1 MSGSAEPARRV
12 LVTGADTFWG
22 GRVAQ
27 AFETE
32 LDVEVVVGIGTGAPL
47 VPLSRTDFVR
57 VSDHTFSSLQ
67 RIIEASAVDTVVHTG
82 LVVDSTLSGP
92 ARLHDRNVIGTMNL
106 LAAAGAPGSRVRA
119 LVVKSSGLVYGA
131 SSRDPYAFG
140 ETTMRT
146 SAATTAVERTLID
159 AERLVRDF
167 AQDNPAVR
175 VSLLRF
181 ANVLGP
187 DLKTPLS
194 RNLSRPACPCIFGFD
209 PLLQFVEQDDV
220 VRAIVH
226 ARTCG
231 IPGTFNVGGAGRLP
245 LSEVA
250 AICGTRLV
258 PLPPWRTALLSAP
271 LVRLGFFD
279 LPPELLALLR
289 YGRGL
294 DTSAFVRRTGFIYR
308 SSSAEAVQAFARV
321 LRLRRG
327 IGQAGPEYRYQEDVE
342 RFLRRANSVAA
353 AATETAE
360 ETE

>member
-1 MSGSAEPARRV
+1 VSGSAEPARRV

-27 AFETE
+27 AFEAQP
-32 LDVEVVVGIGTGAPL
+32 DVEVVVGIGSGAPL

-57 VSDHTFSSLQ
+57 VTDQTYSSLH
-67 RIIEASAVDTVVHTG
+67 RIIGASGADTVVHTG

-92 ARLHDRNVIGTMNL
+92 GRLHDTNVIGKMNL
-106 LAAAGAPGSRVRA
+106 LAAAGAPGSSVRA

-131 SSRDPYAFG
+131 SAPDPYAFA

-146 SAATTAVERTLID
+146 ATATTPLERTLID

-167 AQDNPAVR
+167 AQDNPEVQ

-194 RNLSRPACPCIFGFD
+194 RNLSGPLCPSIFGYD
-209 PLLQFVEQDDV
+209 PLLQFVEQGDV

-231 IPGTFNVGGAGRLP
+231 VPGTFNVGGAGRLP

-250 AICGTRLV
+250 AICGTRLLA
-258 PLPPWRTALLSAP
+258 LPPWRTAIVAAP
-271 LVRLGFFD
+271 LVRLGLFD

-294 DTSAFVRRTGFIYR
+294 DPNAFVRRTGFVYR
-308 SSSAEAVQAFARV
+308 YASADAVQAFARV

-327 IGQAGPEYRYQEDVE
+327 VGTAGPAYRYQEDVE
-342 RFLRRANSVAA
+342 RFLRQANSVARRTTGVGEA
-353 AATETAE
+353 G
-360 ETE
+360 

>member
-1 MSGSAEPARRV
+1 VSGSADPARRV

-27 AFETE
+27 AFEGQSG
-32 LDVEVVVGIGTGAPL
+32 VEVVVGIGAQTPL
-47 VPLSRTDFVR
+47 VPLVRTDFIKVT
-57 VSDHTFSSLQ
+57 DHTFSSLH
-67 RIIEASAVDTVVHTG
+67 RIIGASGVDTVVHTG
-82 LVVDSTLSGP
+82 LIVDSTLSSPG
-92 ARLHDRNVIGTMNL
+92 RLHDANVIGTMNL
-106 LAAAGAPGSRVRA
+106 LAAAGAPGSSVRA

-131 SSRDPYAFG
+131 SSRDPYSFT

-146 SAATTAVERTLID
+146 STATTAVERTLID

-167 AQDNPAVR
+167 AQDNPEVQ

-194 RNLSRPACPCIFGFD
+194 RNLSRRLCPSIFGYD

-226 ARTCG
+226 ARTSG
-231 IPGTFNVGGAGRLP
+231 TPGTFNVGGGGRLP

-258 PLPPWRTALLSAP
+258 GLPPWRTALAAAP
-271 LVRLGFFD
+271 LVRLGVFD
-279 LPPELLALLR
+279 LPPELLPLLR

-294 DTSAFVRRTGFIYR
+294 DSGAFVRRTGFAYR
-308 SSSAEAVQAFARV
+308 FSSAGAVQAFARV

-327 IGQAGPEYRYQEDVE
+327 IGQAGTEYRYQEDVE
-342 RFLRRANSVAA
+342 RFLRQANSVASRTPEA
-353 AATETAE
+353 GGSA
-360 ETE
+360 

>member
-1 MSGSAEPARRV
+1 VSGSAEPARRV

-27 AFETE
+27 ALEAQG
-32 LDVEVVVGIGTGAPL
+32 DVAVVVGIGAGTPL

-57 VSDHTFSSLQ
+57 VTDHTFASLQ
-67 RIIEASAVDTVVHTG
+67 RIVEASGVDTVIHTG

-92 ARLHDRNVIGTMNL
+92 GRLHDANVIGTMNL
-106 LAAAGAPGSRVRA
+106 LAAAGAPGSNVRA
-119 LVVKSSGLVYGA
+119 LVVKSSSLVYGA
-131 SSRDPYAFG
+131 SSRDPYSFS
-140 ETTMRT
+140 ETTMRM
-146 SAATTAVERTLID
+146 SAATTVLERTLID

-167 AQDNPAVR
+167 AQDNPEVQ

-194 RNLSRPACPCIFGFD
+194 RNLSRRICPSIFGFD

-226 ARTCG
+226 ARTSG
-231 IPGTFNVGGAGRLP
+231 VPGTFNIGGAGRLP

-250 AICGTRLV
+250 AICGTRLL
-258 PLPPWRTALLSAP
+258 PLPPWRTGLAAAP
-271 LVRLGFFD
+271 LVRLGVFD
-279 LPPELLALLR
+279 LPPELFPLLR

-294 DTSAFVRRTGFIYR
+294 ETGAFVHRTGFAYR
-308 SSSAEAVQAFARV
+308 SSSAQAVQAFAKV

-327 IGQAGPEYRYQEDVE
+327 IGHAGPEYRYQEDVE
-342 RFLRRANSVAA
+342 RFLRQANSVASA
-353 AATETAE
+353 AVDSVDDE
-360 ETE
+360 